1 VAKDYYEL
9 LGVARDASADE
20 IKKAFRKK
28 ALEHHPDRAE
38 DKVAAEARFKEI
50 NEAYAV
56 LSDEQKRR
64 QYDMFGSDR
73 FHQQFSQEDIF
84 DNSRVGSI
92 QDILGDLGFGGDIF
106 SRIFGRF
113 GGRGPA
119 GFGGDPFG
127 AAPARGQDAESV
139 ITVSFDEAIAGG
151 DRQIAV
157 GPPGGPTRSLNVKI
171 PPGTT
176 DGTRLRLKGQA
187 GGTPPGDL
195 YLRIQ
200 VLPHPRFR
208 LRDNQRDLE
217 VEVTVNVLDL
227 ILGGS
232 ASVPTLRAGDKKVK
246 VQPGTQPGTTIRLKG
261 FGVPGEPAGD
271 LYATV
276 RATFPEDL
284 TDEQR
289 ELFEKLRA
297 TGL

>member
-9 LGVARDASADE
+9 LDVARDASQDE
-20 IKKAFRKK
+20 IKKAFRKQ

-56 LSDEQKRR
+56 LSDEAKRH
-64 QYDMFGSDR
+64 QYDMYGSDR

-84 DNSRVGSI
+84 DNTSFGSI
-92 QDILGDLGFGGDIF
+92 QDILGDLGFGGDVF
-106 SRIFGRF
+106 SRVF
-113 GGRGPA
+113 GGRGP
-119 GFGGDPFG
+119 GGPR
-127 AAPARGQDAESV
+127 PARGQDAESA

-151 DRQIAV
+151 ERQIAV

-171 PPGTT
+171 PAGTM

-200 VLPHPRFR
+200 VLPHPHFR
-208 LRDNQRDLE
+208 LRDRRDLE
-217 VEVTVNVLDL
+217 IEVTVNVLDL

-232 ASVPTLRAGDKKVK
+232 ATVPTLRAGEKKVK
-246 VQPGTQPGTTIRLKG
+246 VQAGTQPGTAIRLKG
-261 FGVPGEPAGD
+261 FGVPGEPPGD
-271 LYATV
+271 LYAVV
-276 RATFPEDL
+276 RTSFPEDL

-289 ELFEKLRA
+289 QLFEKLRA

>member
-1 VAKDYYEL
+1 MAKDYYEI
-9 LGVARDASADE
+9 LGVQRDASQDE

-38 DKVAAEARFKEI
+38 GDKSAAEARFKEV

-56 LSDEQKRR
+56 LSDESKRQ

-73 FHQQFSQEDIF
+73 FRQQFSQEDIF
-84 DNSRVGSI
+84 DSTSFGSI

-113 GGRGPA
+113 GGRGGA
-119 GFGGDPFG
+119 RADPFAG
-127 AAPARGQDAESV
+127 AGRQRAPDAESA
-139 ITVSFDEAIAGG
+139 ITIPFEEAMAGSE
-151 DRQIAV
+151 RQLAV
-157 GPPGGPTRSLNVKI
+157 GPPGGPTRSLTVKI
-171 PPGTT
+171 PPGTR

-200 VLPHPRFR
+200 VLPHPHFR
-208 LRDNQRDLE
+208 LRGERDLE
-217 VEVTVNVLDL
+217 IEIAVNVIDL

-232 ASVPTLRAGDKKVK
+232 ARVPTLRDGDKKVK
-246 VQPGTQPGTTIRLKG
+246 VNAGTQPGTAIRLKG
-261 FGVPGEPAGD
+261 YGVPPSGN
-271 LYATV
+271 LYAIV
-276 RATFPEDL
+276 RATFPEQL